1 MCDNGVMKRRYE
13 VGDEEWERI
22 KEMLPGREGY
32 VGGTAKD
39 NRLFVNAVIWIAR
52 SGAPWRDLPERYGN
66 WNSVWR
72 RFRRWAQGGVWERV
86 FRELSVDADLE
97 ELLIDSTAVKAH
109 QHAAGAA
116 KKTVK
121 HTTKGSGGRGEG

>member
-1 MCDNGVMKRRYE
+1 MKRRYE
-13 VGDEEWERI
+13 VSDEEWERV
-22 KEMLPGREGY
+22 KDFLPGREGNA
-32 VGGTAKD
+32 GGIAKD
-39 NRLFVNAVIWIAR
+39 NRLFINAVIWIAR

-66 WNSVWR
+66 WNSIWR

-121 HTTKGSGGRGEG
+121 PKMKGSGGRGVG

>member
-1 MCDNGVMKRRYE
+1 MKRRYE
-13 VGDEEWERI
+13 VSDNEWERV
-22 KEMLPGREGY
+22 KGFLPGREGNA
-32 VGGTAKD
+32 GGIAKD
-39 NRLFVNAVIWIAR
+39 NRLFINGVIWIAR

-109 QHAAGAA
+109 QHAAG
-116 KKTVK
+116 
-121 HTTKGSGGRGEG
+121 